1 MLTNITLSLYQ
12 KMQELNEL
20 LQTQLRVL
28 DDATTSL
35 SLTVILL
42 ICVHLV
48 TVFTI
53 LFKNWSFFSEDDGES
68 ESSYEESYETDSD
81 LAKEDTKNRN
91 IYFINMTYNLDDR
104 EVFTQLLEKSQDV
117 GILDEIEEELD
128 NLKKDIANKRKRLAR
143 INLERVNLR
152 KMEDA
157 SSRLS
162 NNTL

>member
-1 MLTNITLSLYQ
+1 
-12 KMQELNEL
+12 MQELNEL